1 MLALPVINHLIQQ
14 NPEIRA
20 ELSGYNGIVLTL
32 ITAGMRIHGRFNEHG
47 FLDETERAA
56 DTILTFH
63 NSVWQKMLQ
72 GEMPNVGDFD
82 IAGDMELGFR
92 LLPLLGGLRYHA
104 HDDLSRLFG
113 DAVAG
118 SIATRAQKVGQT
130 LKQIG
135 QSLITQTADYAREPQ
150 QAALIT
156 REEFD
161 EWTEEVDKLRDD
173 IARLH
178 ARLDKLDHDWD

>member
-1 MLALPVINHLIQQ
+1 MILALPVINHLIQQ
-14 NPEIRA
+14 NPEVRA
-20 ELSGYNGIVLTL
+20 ELSGYNGIVLTIL
-32 ITAGMRIHGRFNEHG
+32 TAGVRIHGRFNEQG
-47 FLDETERAA
+47 FLDTTDRAA
-56 DTILTFH
+56 DTVLTFH

-72 GEMPNVGDFD
+72 GEMPSVGDFD
-82 IAGDMELGFR
+82 IAGDMELGFH
-92 LLPLLGGLRYHA
+92 LLPLIGSLRYHA
-104 HDDLSRLFG
+104 NDDLSRLFG

-118 SIATRAQKVGQT
+118 SIATRAQKVGHT

-135 QSLITQTADYAREPQ
+135 QSLITQTAEQAREADAP
-150 QAALIT
+150 LIT

-178 ARLDKLDHDWD
+178 ARLDKLDRDWD